1 MKRLA
6 LLAPLAVFLILSV
19 QDGEAA
25 PYDDGFRPPAVAV
38 HCENGECP
46 SVVLC
51 APDSVWDA
59 AQKAC
64 RKMSFCPGDRR
75 VQTPGGSC
83 ELYCRPG
90 TEVNP
95 FDKDRCRRVFSC
107 PPGKA
112 EMADGVCEVRC
123 PDGQRENP
131 FAPGSC
137 RPAFSCLPG
146 KVEAA
151 DGVCE
156 IPCPDGQRENPFAR
170 GNCRP
175 EFSCPENKIEVADGV
190 CGCPHDLPH
199 DVGGICGDK
208 PRCSGGLFSKDIECE
223 CLPGMRRFNNG
234 FNPSDPKFSFV
245 SNYDFCAVPR
255 DCQEPYVRDEFYN
268 ECVWTGICPEEGDS
282 RHAACRMEVARRS
295 LQYSDCPAGEGNEAC
310 RAEVK
315 KARSANEFLASPV
328 SRIQGI
334 ARARELT
341 LTGKGVTIGAA
352 ENASPY
358 WKDDCR
364 TMFEIGPSQ
373 IDPPHEPFPQP
384 DEEVVARYNGGGCQ
398 EGLVRTHSQL
408 PTIRVV
414 GARRTD
420 PLPSSQVSRFFG
432 GGGVRSVSHIVGVF
446 GVMAAREDGYGLV
459 GVAPDAEYFYADSYH
474 DWGEPQTADVEI
486 VNHSYGAPTNI
497 TSVAQV
503 DEFGGILTQAT
514 RETLIADT
522 KENRR
527 QDLAAALSHV
537 SSVLAADR
545 QIHVWAAGNDSFGNL
560 DITSGMPL
568 YFPELRNNNLAVAA
582 VEGGLIARYSNRCG
596 LAGGDFCLAA
606 PVDGWAIMPD
616 IEQGTY
622 DKAGGTSTAAP
633 VVSGALA
640 LVKEYYNRM
649 GGIGSHELVQR
660 ILATADKSG
669 RYADESIYG
678 AGLLDL
684 GNALAPQGG
693 LHLLAGRNVEDA
705 EWHRLSVSGLRPG
718 SALGDSVGRSL
729 RGLTLAAFDALNAP
743 FPISP
748 GTLLSSWGLPSGPG
762 AALRAR
768 QGREL
773 SGGFGISDGTEER
786 SLGAWWS
793 LNASGDSRLASGGGL
808 REFSN
813 PYAALA
819 GAGLSAG
826 MGWDDF
832 RIAAFGEG
840 LGSARR
846 VRGALAEFSLR
857 SGLGEAGAVSFQFGG
872 LEELDGLLSSS
883 GSGIFGDLRARTAF
897 AGLGIWGEL
906 PGSWRFRAGGFSGR
920 TSAAGGAGWLS
931 PTDGLWS
938 GSYALGVERG
948 DVLRLGDGLGFR
960 VHQPLRASGGLRMR
974 VPTGRTRY
982 GDLTWREVSGGPSG
996 RELAVEGLYR
1006 RPVEGGS
1013 WLLSAGMISD
1023 PGHRSDAKTLGRALF
1038 AFEREF

>member
-1 MKRLA
+1 
-6 LLAPLAVFLILSV
+6 
-19 QDGEAA
+19 
-25 PYDDGFRPPAVAV
+25 
-38 HCENGECP
+38 
-46 SVVLC
+46 
-51 APDSVWDA
+51 
-59 AQKAC
+59 
-64 RKMSFCPGDRR
+64 
-75 VQTPGGSC
+75 
-83 ELYCRPG
+83 
-90 TEVNP
+90 
-95 FDKDRCRRVFSC
+95 
-107 PPGKA
+107 
-112 EMADGVCEVRC
+112 
-123 PDGQRENP
+123 
-131 FAPGSC
+131 
-137 RPAFSCLPG
+137 
-146 KVEAA
+146 
-151 DGVCE
+151 
-156 IPCPDGQRENPFAR
+156 
-170 GNCRP
+170 
-175 EFSCPENKIEVADGV
+175 
-190 CGCPHDLPH
+190 
-199 DVGGICGDK
+199 
-208 PRCSGGLFSKDIECE
+208 
-223 CLPGMRRFNNG
+223 
-234 FNPSDPKFSFV
+234 
-245 SNYDFCAVPR
+245 
-255 DCQEPYVRDEFYN
+255 
-268 ECVWTGICPEEGDS
+268 
-282 RHAACRMEVARRS
+282 MEVARRS
-295 LQYSDCPAGEGNEAC
+295 LQYSDCPAGEENEAC
-310 RAEVK
+310 ESKVAEW
-315 KARSANEFLASPV
+315 RMTREFDASPA
-328 SRIQGI
+328 SHIRGI

-341 LTGKGVTIGAA
+341 LTGRGVTIGSG
-352 ENASPY
+352 ENSRTPY
-358 WKDDCR
+358 WKDDCV
-364 TMFEIGPSQ
+364 PSYTFLPSLG
-373 IDPPHEPFPQP
+373 IPVLHRPNEDVPGRL
-384 DEEVVARYNGGGCQ
+384 DCRVGR
-398 EGLVRTHSQL
+398 VRTHSDL
-408 PTIRVV
+408 PSIRVV
-414 GARRTD
+414 GNPA
-420 PLPSSQVSRFFG
+420 PVPASQTNSPRHYLDH
-432 GGGVRSVSHIVGVF
+432 SVAVL
-446 GVMAAREDGYGLV
+446 GVMGAQENGYGV
-459 GVAPDAEYFYADSYH
+459 AGVAPGASYAYSSILQGAWQD
-474 DWGEPQTADVEI
+474 GFPDVDI
-486 VNHSYGAPTNI
+486 VNHSIGAISLI
-497 TSVAQV
+497 TDYAVI
-503 DEFGGILTQAT
+503 EGGMTVTMDT
-514 RETLIADT
+514 REKLKASVYH
-522 KENRR
+522 RF
-527 QDLAAALSHV
+527 LSHLLSHV
-537 SSVLAADR
+537 SVVARADR
-545 QIHVWAAGNDSFGNL
+545 RINVFAAGNNYSAQLLFHGGL
-560 DITSGMPL
+560 PL
-568 YFPELRNNNLAVAA
+568 YFPELRDNQLAVVA
-582 VEGGLIARYSNRCG
+582 VEGDQIARYSNHCG
-596 LAGGDFCLAA
+596 SAGADFCLAA
-606 PVDGWAIMPD
+606 PVGGAVMYPD
-616 IEQGTY
+616 IYG
-622 DKAGGTSTAAP
+622 DVFIRASGTSIAAP

-748 GTLLSSWGLPSGPG
+748 GTLLSSWGLPSGSG

-773 SGGFGISDGTEER
+773 SGGFGISGGTEER

-793 LNASGDSRLASGGGL
+793 LNASGDSRLAGGGGL

-813 PYAALA
+813 PYAGLA

-846 VRGALAEFSLR
+846 VRGALAEFSLGSSG

-906 PGSWRFRAGGFSGR
+906 PGFWRFRAGGFSGR
-920 TSAAGGAGWLS
+920 TSAAGSAGWLS